1 MGVSSLWQDLHRSI
15 LVNESFWVQRSQSRR
30 LVGGGE
36 YDCQQNFEVI
46 DSSRH
51 AGVDRRKDHKK
62 FSGLPSTRGR
72 LTAENVI
79 MMMKPLQTPL
89 SNQICR
95 ATTAKT
101 VQGSVSPWSDRV
113 RLPAT
118 GWSWFWGFGENKE
131 DVNGSSRGRR
141 VRRRRL
147 EAILFIA
154 REPLNGRKLAQLAD
168 LKNGTEARTLIRRLN
183 QHYQQ
188 TGRSFRVEQVA
199 GGYQLLTRPEFAGW
213 LRRLS
218 NQSQSTGLS
227 SPALETLAVVAYQQP
242 ILRAEIESVRGVSC
256 GELLRQL
263 MDRNLVRISGRS
275 DDLGRP
281 FLYSTTRQFLS
292 TFGLNSLVDLPQSEA
307 MVRSASEDT
316 LDPVVVDSDR
326 QKVANP
332 SQEDAE
338 VTLTQWHPEGTE
350 EVEDLEDASQEVVFE
365 IEDEENYAYVD
376 DDEDEDEGLT
386 EEDYD
391 RYDDDD
397 EDDDFDDDRDDDD
410 EDQWEEVEGD
420 DDDDDDKDDSD
431 YDDFA
436 DEDDDY
442 EADEEEYD
450 ADADEGDWDDDEED
464 GNDDDDWA

>member
-1 MGVSSLWQDLHRSI
+1 
-15 LVNESFWVQRSQSRR
+15 
-30 LVGGGE
+30 
-36 YDCQQNFEVI
+36 
-46 DSSRH
+46 
-51 AGVDRRKDHKK
+51 
-62 FSGLPSTRGR
+62 
-72 LTAENVI
+72 
-79 MMMKPLQTPL
+79 MKPPRTQLANPH
-89 SNQICR
+89 SR
-95 ATTAKT
+95 AATAKT
-101 VQGSVSPWSDRV
+101 VDRGVSSSSSQPRNSSASGLR
-113 RLPAT
+113 
-118 GWSWFWGFGENKE
+118 WSWRFGDNRE
-131 DVNGSSRGRR
+131 DVDASSRGRR

-183 QHYQQ
+183 QHYQR

-275 DDLGRP
+275 EDLGRP

-292 TFGLNSLVDLPQSEA
+292 TFGLNSLDDLPQSEA
-307 MVRSASEDT
+307 MLRSASEDN

-338 VTLTQWHPEGTE
+338 VTLTQWHPNGIE
-350 EVEDLEDASQEVVFE
+350 EVEDLENTSQGVVLE

-376 DDEDEDEGLT
+376 DDDDEDEGLT

-391 RYDDDD
+391 GYDDDD
-397 EDDDFDDDRDDDD
+397 EEDDDFDDDDDDDGDDDSYDD

-420 DDDDDDKDDSD
+420 DDDDDDDGD
-431 YDDFA
+431 YDDFG
-436 DEDDDY
+436 DDDDY
-442 EADEEEYD
+442 EDDEESWD
-450 ADADEGDWDDDEED
+450 DEEGEEWDDDDDDNAGED
-464 GNDDDDWA
+464 AVDNDDEEWS

>member
-1 MGVSSLWQDLHRSI
+1 
-15 LVNESFWVQRSQSRR
+15 
-30 LVGGGE
+30 
-36 YDCQQNFEVI
+36 
-46 DSSRH
+46 
-51 AGVDRRKDHKK
+51 
-62 FSGLPSTRGR
+62 
-72 LTAENVI
+72 
-79 MMMKPLQTPL
+79 MMMKQPRTQLANP
-89 SNQICR
+89 IRR
-95 ATTAKT
+95 AKTAKT
-101 VQGSVSPWSDRV
+101 VDRGVSLSWS
-113 RLPAT
+113 PPHNSSIS
-118 GWSWFWGFGENKE
+118 GWRWFWRFGDNRE
-131 DVNGSSRGRR
+131 DVDASSRSRR

-183 QHYQQ
+183 QHYQR

-275 DDLGRP
+275 EDLGRP

-292 TFGLNSLVDLPQSEA
+292 TFGLNSLDDLPQSEA
-307 MVRSASEDT
+307 MLRSASEDN
-316 LDPVVVDSDR
+316 LDPVVVDLDR

-338 VTLTQWHPEGTE
+338 VTLTQWHPNGIE
-350 EVEDLEDASQEVVFE
+350 EVEDLNSTSQGVILE

-376 DDEDEDEGLT
+376 DDDDDDDDSLT

-391 RYDDDD
+391 SYDDDD
-397 EDDDFDDDRDDDD
+397 EDDDDFDDSEDEDEDEDD
-410 EDQWEEVEGD
+410 DQWEEVEGD
-420 DDDDDDKDDSD
+420 DDDDDEDGD
-431 YDDFA
+431 YDDFG
-436 DEDDDY
+436 DDDDFEDDEENWD
-442 EADEEEYD
+442 DEEG
-450 ADADEGDWDDDEED
+450 GDWDDDDDAGED
-464 GNDDDDWA
+464 EVDNDDDDDDEEWS

>member
-1 MGVSSLWQDLHRSI
+1 
-15 LVNESFWVQRSQSRR
+15 
-30 LVGGGE
+30 
-36 YDCQQNFEVI
+36 
-46 DSSRH
+46 
-51 AGVDRRKDHKK
+51 
-62 FSGLPSTRGR
+62 
-72 LTAENVI
+72 
-79 MMMKPLQTPL
+79 MMMKPLRNPL
-89 SNQICR
+89 SSQICR
-95 ATTAKT
+95 VTTGKT
-101 VQGSVSPWSDRV
+101 IRGAVSPWSDRTQPPV
-113 RLPAT
+113 SGL
-118 GWSWFWGFGENKE
+118 GWFWKFGKDKE
-131 DVNGSSRGRR
+131 DINRSTRGRR

-183 QHYQQ
+183 QHYQR

-275 DDLGRP
+275 EDLGRP

-292 TFGLNSLVDLPQSEA
+292 TFGLNSLDDLPKSEA
-307 MVRSASEDT
+307 MLRSASEDN

-338 VTLTQWHPEGTE
+338 VTLTQWHPEGID
-350 EVEDLEDASQEVVFE
+350 EVEDLETSSQAVVLE

-376 DDEDEDEGLT
+376 DDEDEEEGLT

-391 RYDDDD
+391 GYDD
-397 EDDDFDDDRDDDD
+397 EDDDFDDDDGDGDD
-410 EDQWEEVEGD
+410 EDSYDDDNQWEEVEGD
-420 DDDDDDKDDSD
+420 DDDDDDQDDSD
-431 YDDFA
+431 YDDFG
-436 DEDDDY
+436 DDDDDY
-442 EADEEEYD
+442 EEDEEGWD
-450 ADADEGDWDDDEED
+450 DDDDEGDWDDDDDAGDED
-464 GNDDDDWA
+464 GDDDEDWA